1 MRGLISKV
9 RGVSRFLN
17 VIAGIALTFM
27 MSLTVADVILRY
39 FKRPIVGT
47 YELVALSGAV
57 VIGFSV
63 PFTSWERGH
72 ISVDFFLS
80 KLPRRARDGL
90 RTVTRALGIGLFL
103 LIGWNLVQMGA
114 DLQRSGEVS
123 LTLQLPFFPVVYGMG
138 ICCFVQCLVL
148 LCDIC
153 RIWGGPYE

>member
-57 VIGFSV
+57 VIGFSL
-63 PFTSWERGH
+63 PFTSCQRGH
-72 ISVDFFLS
+72 IFVDFLLS
-80 KLPRRARDGL
+80 KLPRRARDGS
-90 RTVTRALGIGLFL
+90 R
-103 LIGWNLVQMGA
+103 
-114 DLQRSGEVS
+114 
-123 LTLQLPFFPVVYGMG
+123 P
-138 ICCFVQCLVL
+138 
-148 LCDIC
+148 
-153 RIWGGPYE
+153 